1 MIDLISVEWTC
12 YCSIDSSMSINPQP
26 DANCPHTRSQGVRCH
41 GSVTAVPEQYDDDD
55 ERSHRETVPKTRY
68 GSSRSGERLMQSRAA
83 RNASPVP
90 YENVD
95 LDVDGPTTEEP
106 AADLNSQL
114 EQFDFRSDGAAS
126 LAVSDG
132 FSLRTDDTISSTPDE
147 SVSSQAS
154 ILYGTLL

>member
-1 MIDLISVEWTC
+1 
-12 YCSIDSSMSINPQP
+12 
-26 DANCPHTRSQGVRCH
+26 
-41 GSVTAVPEQYDDDD
+41 
-55 ERSHRETVPKTRY
+55 
-68 GSSRSGERLMQSRAA
+68 MQSRAA

-126 LAVSDG
+126 LAGSDG

>member
-1 MIDLISVEWTC
+1 
-12 YCSIDSSMSINPQP
+12 MSINPQP

-55 ERSHRETVPKTRY
+55 ERSHLETGAKTRH
-68 GSSRSGERLMQSRAA
+68 GSSRSGEQLMQSRVA
-83 RNASPVP
+83 RNASPVHRRLP
-90 YENVD
+90 DEDVD

-126 LAVSDG
+126 LAGSDG
-132 FSLRTDDTISSTPDE
+132 FSLRTDDTISFTPDE

-154 ILYGTLL
+154 ILCGTLL